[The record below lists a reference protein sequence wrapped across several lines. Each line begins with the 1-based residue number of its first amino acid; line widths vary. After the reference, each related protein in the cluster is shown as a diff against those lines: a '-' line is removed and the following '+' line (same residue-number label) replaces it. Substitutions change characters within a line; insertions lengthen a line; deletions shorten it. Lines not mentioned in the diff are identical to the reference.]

1 MKLYKEAHSN
11 RQKEDSPGGSVVKTL
26 CFQWRE
32 GAQVGSLVREL
43 RYHMPQGVAKKKK
56 RHESSFFILFA
67 CPTVTHPKY

>member
-56 RHESSFFILFA
+56 DMRVHSSFYLHV
-67 CPTVTHPKY
+67 PQ